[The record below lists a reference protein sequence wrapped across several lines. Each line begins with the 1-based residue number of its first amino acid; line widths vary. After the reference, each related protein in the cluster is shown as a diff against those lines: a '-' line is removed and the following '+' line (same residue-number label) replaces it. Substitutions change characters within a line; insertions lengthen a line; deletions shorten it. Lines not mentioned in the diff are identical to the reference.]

1 MSSRRD
7 KLADMAERLET
18 SLRRA
23 RVGRGLSQE
32 GLAALAGIS
41 RQALGALEAGRSVP
55 STAVS
60 LRLAR
65 ALRST
70 VEELFSLAEGSL
82 LAWLAPAPVRGGEG
96 AREGGGPRGGE
107 GRRSG
112 PGSRVVLA
120 EIGDRLVAHELSVSA
135 RGPGAL
141 FAPAD
146 GIASRGR
153 RPQAQVRVQP
163 LRPRDALRENVLAA
177 GCDPALSL
185 LAARLS
191 DRAPQA
197 RLCWLQA
204 GSLAALQM
212 LADGNVHL
220 AGTHLRDGET
230 GEFNLPAV
238 RALFPGRSMLVVGLA
253 RWEQGLAVARG
264 NPRGLRRADDL
275 ARRGVRMVNREPGA
289 GARALLDGLLRR
301 AGVSARDV
309 EGYGRL
315 AAGHLEVAQAV
326 ASGGADAGVCTRA
339 AAQAYGL
346 SFVPLAEERFDLVLL
361 RESAEDPRIARL
373 LATLRSHQLRRELG
387 ALPGYSAA
395 RAGDPVAELGPLGA
409 GR

>member
-1 MSSRRD
+1 
-7 KLADMAERLET
+7 MAERLKT

-23 RVGRGLSQE
+23 RVERGLSQE
-32 GLAALAGIS
+32 GLAAQAGIS

-70 VEELFSLAEGSL
+70 VEELFSLAEGPL
-82 LAWLAPAPVRGGEG
+82 LAWLAPAAARGGEG
-96 AREGGGPRGGE
+96 ARGE
-107 GRRSG
+107 GRRRG
-112 PGSRVVLA
+112 TGFRVVLG
-120 EIGDRLVAHELSVSA
+120 EIGDRLVAHELSVPA
-135 RGPGAL
+135 RGPSAL
-141 FAPAD
+141 FASAD
-146 GIASRGR
+146 GIASRR
-153 RPQAQVRVQP
+153 RGPQAQLRVQP
-163 LRPRDALRENVLAA
+163 LRAPDALRENVLAA

-212 LADGNVHL
+212 LAGGHVHL

-264 NPRGLRRADDL
+264 NPRGLRRGDDL
-275 ARRGVRMVNREPGA
+275 ARRGVRIVNREPGA
-289 GARALLDGLLRR
+289 GARALLDDLLRR
-301 AGVSARDV
+301 AGVSAREV

-315 AAGHLEVAQAV
+315 VAGHLEVAQAV
-326 ASGGADAGVCTRA
+326 ASGGADAGVSTRA
-339 AAQAYGL
+339 AAEAYGL
-346 SFVPLAEERFDLVLL
+346 SFVPLAEERFDLVLP

-373 LATLRSHQLRRELG
+373 LATLRSLPLRRELG
-387 ALPGYSAA
+387 ALPGYSAS

-409 GR
+409 GP